1 MPLRRA
7 GEFGQHH
14 GGLANCRPA
23 CKNSVRIF
31 SIPSSPFLFL
41 PVYWLEI
48 VIILAMIGLNSL
60 FAAYEIALASV
71 SVVRLQ
77 VLVKDGLA
85 GAKAALF
92 MKENFEASLATA
104 QLGMTLLSAIAAAT
118 GGAGAE
124 AGIEP
129 LFNEAMGFSPGFSR
143 FCAVAVVVVPITVIT
158 LLFGELVPKVFAIR
172 NKERVCLRLSPFM
185 RWFSFS
191 MWPAVW
197 LLESAVTRIIH
208 LGERRIPGAPDPH
221 RHESAELQSLRASVT
236 MARASRLI
244 SERQESIIL
253 RAAQLTGRPIRD
265 IMLPAEF
272 INMLALTDTL
282 EQCLV
287 AAHLDMH
294 TRFPVGERPDDPQTI
309 IGYVNF
315 KDLLALM
322 RLARGEELS
331 LRTILRPFP
340 HLHDA
345 LPIALCLERMIR
357 EHTHIALVVDASA
370 RVVGLVTLEDILE
383 ELVGDIEDE
392 YDRLPTHCTPSGKS
406 WVIGGGISLARL
418 RDLTGLDLTGDLPP
432 PGAVTLSDWFAGH
445 LNRPPR
451 GGDEITRRGIRAVL
465 RKIRRNKVMEA
476 QVGRQEG

>member
-1 MPLRRA
+1 
-7 GEFGQHH
+7 
-14 GGLANCRPA
+14 
-23 CKNSVRIF
+23 
-31 SIPSSPFLFL
+31 
-41 PVYWLEI
+41 VYWLEI
-48 VIILAMIGLNSL
+48 TIILAMIGLNSL

-71 SVVRLQ
+71 SIARLQ
-77 VLVKDGLA
+77 VLVKDGLS
-85 GAKAALF
+85 GSKAALY

-124 AGIEP
+124 NRIEP
-129 LFNEAMGFSPGFSR
+129 FFITAFGWSPGFAR
-143 FCAVAVVVVPITVIT
+143 FCAVALVVVPITAVTII
-158 LLFGELVPKVFAIR
+158 FGELVPKVFAIR
-172 NKERVCLRLSPFM
+172 NNERVCLRLSPIM

-191 MWPAVW
+191 MWPVVW
-197 LLESAVTRIIH
+197 LLEFVVTGIIR
-208 LGERRIPGAPDPH
+208 LGERRMPGTGDPH
-221 RHESAELQSLRASVT
+221 RHESTELQSLRASVT

-244 SERQESIIL
+244 SERQESIII

-265 IMLPAEF
+265 IMLSAEF
-272 INMLALTDTL
+272 INMLALSDTL

-287 AAHLDMH
+287 TAHLDMH

-322 RLARGEELS
+322 RMARGDALS
-331 LRTILRPFP
+331 LRAILRPLP
-340 HLHDA
+340 HLNGA

-357 EHTHIALVVDASA
+357 EHTHIGLVVDATG
-370 RVVGLVTLEDILE
+370 RVMGLVTLEDILE

-406 WVIGGGISLARL
+406 WVVGGGISLTRL
-418 RDLTGLDLTGDLPP
+418 KELTGLDLMGDLPP
-432 PGAVTLSDWFAGH
+432 QGAATLSDWFAGH
-445 LNRPPR
+445 LERPPR
-451 GGDEITRRGIRAVL
+451 GGDEINRRGIRAIL

-476 QVGRQEG
+476 QVGRMEN

>member
-1 MPLRRA
+1 
-7 GEFGQHH
+7 
-14 GGLANCRPA
+14 
-23 CKNSVRIF
+23 
-31 SIPSSPFLFL
+31 
-41 PVYWLEI
+41 VYWLEI
-48 VIILAMIGLNSL
+48 IIILAMIGLNSL

-71 SVVRLQ
+71 SVARLQ
-77 VLVKDGLA
+77 VLVKDGYR
-85 GAKAALF
+85 GSKAALY
-92 MKENFEASLATA
+92 MKENLEASLATA

-124 AGIEP
+124 KSIEP
-129 LFNEAMGFSPGFSR
+129 VFIAAFGLSPGFAR
-143 FCAVAVVVVPITVIT
+143 FYAVAVVVVPITAVTII
-158 LLFGELVPKVFAIR
+158 FGELLPKVFAIH
-172 NKERVCLRLSPFM
+172 NKERVCLRLSPIM
-185 RWFSFS
+185 RWISFS
-191 MWPAVW
+191 MWPVVW
-197 LLESAVTRIIH
+197 LLEFIVTEIIR
-208 LGERRIPGAPDPH
+208 LGERRKSGAGDPH
-221 RHESAELQSLRASVT
+221 RHESAELQGLRASVT

-272 INMLALTDTL
+272 VNMLSLGDTL

-287 AAHLDMH
+287 TAHLDMH

-322 RLARGEELS
+322 RMARGDELS
-331 LRTILRPFP
+331 LRAILRPLP
-340 HLHDA
+340 HLHA
-345 LPIALCLERMIR
+345 TLPISLCLERMIR
-357 EHTHIALVVDASA
+357 EHTHIGLVVEDSVGQVGNLSYG
-370 RVVGLVTLEDILE
+370 RVVGLITLEDILE

-406 WVIGGGISLARL
+406 WVVGGGISLARL
-418 RDLTGLDLTGDLPP
+418 KELTGLDLTSDLPP
-432 PGAVTLSDWFAGH
+432 PGATTLSDWFAGH

-451 GGDEITRRGIRAVL
+451 GGDEINRRGIRAVL

-476 QVGRQEG
+476 QVGRMET

>member
-1 MPLRRA
+1 M
-7 GEFGQHH
+7 
-14 GGLANCRPA
+14 
-23 CKNSVRIF
+23 
-31 SIPSSPFLFL
+31 FLH
-41 PVYWLEI
+41 VYWLEI
-48 VIILAMIGLNSL
+48 IIILAMIGLNSV

-71 SVVRLQ
+71 SVAQLQ
-77 VLVKDGLA
+77 VLVKDGLR

-92 MKENFEASLATA
+92 MKENFEASLATV
-104 QLGMTLLSAIAAAT
+104 QLGITLLGAIAAAT

-124 AGIEP
+124 KSLEP
-129 LFNEAMGFSPGFSR
+129 LFSRTLGFSPGFSR
-143 FCAVAVVVVPITVIT
+143 FCALAAVVVPITAVTII
-158 LLFGELVPKVFAIR
+158 FGELVPKVFAIR
-172 NKERVCLRLSPFM
+172 NKERVCLRLSPTM

-191 MWPAVW
+191 VWPAVW
-197 LLESAVTRIIH
+197 LLESAVTGIIW
-208 LGERRIPGAPDPH
+208 LGERRKRGADDPH
-221 RHESAELQSLRASVT
+221 KHESIELQSLRASVAL
-236 MARASRLI
+236 ARASRLI
-244 SERQESIIL
+244 GERQESIIL
-253 RAAQLTGRPIRD
+253 RAAQLTGRPIRE

-294 TRFPVGERPDDPQTI
+294 TRFPVSERPDDPQTI

-322 RLARGEELS
+322 RMAKGGELS
-331 LRTILRPFP
+331 LRAILRPFP
-340 HLHDA
+340 HLNDS

-357 EHTHIALVVDASA
+357 EHTHIALVVDSPVGPVDKLSVGPVDNLSYS
-370 RVVGLVTLEDILE
+370 RVVGMVTLEDILE

-406 WVIGGGISLARL
+406 WVVGGGIGLARL
-418 RDLTGLDLTGDLPP
+418 RELTGLDLTGDLPP
-432 PGAVTLSDWFAGH
+432 QGAVTLSDWFSGH

-451 GGDEITRRGIRAVL
+451 GGDEINRRGIRAVL

-476 QVGRQEG
+476 QVGREP